1 VLELSLSCTFSC
13 VRFYIS
19 VYFFVSTK
27 FCYLGKII
35 IFVYCFAVKE
45 EEMKK
50 AIKELEDDKNSLQ
63 RKLRLTQQ
71 MLDEQIEK
79 IKNHVGFIRYI

>member
-1 VLELSLSCTFSC
+1 
-13 VRFYIS
+13 
-19 VYFFVSTK
+19 
-27 FCYLGKII
+27 
-35 IFVYCFAVKE
+35 
-45 EEMKK
+45 MKK

>member
-1 VLELSLSCTFSC
+1 
-13 VRFYIS
+13 
-19 VYFFVSTK
+19 
-27 FCYLGKII
+27 
-35 IFVYCFAVKE
+35 
-45 EEMKK
+45 MKK

-79 IKNHVGFIRYI
+79 IKENN

>member
-1 VLELSLSCTFSC
+1 MI
-13 VRFYIS
+13 IS
-19 VYFFVSTK
+19 VNF
-27 FCYLGKII
+27 
-35 IFVYCFAVKE
+35 FAVKE

-79 IKNHVGFIRYI
+79 IKNHVGLSDIYDI